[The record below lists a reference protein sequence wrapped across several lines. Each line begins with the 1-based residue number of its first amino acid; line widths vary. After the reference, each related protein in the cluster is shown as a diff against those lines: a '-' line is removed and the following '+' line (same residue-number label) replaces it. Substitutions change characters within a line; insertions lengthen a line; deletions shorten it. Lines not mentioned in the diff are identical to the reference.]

1 MDGCLIFDLDG
12 TLVDS
17 EPLCSQAFLD
27 LLPEIE
33 LPLTGLM
40 KRFRGRKL
48 SGILA
53 DLEGIIG
60 RSLPIGFEQDYRA
73 QVEHLFKTELV
84 AFPGVP
90 EALSEISLP
99 MCIASSG
106 PRAKIDS
113 ALEKTNLKRF
123 FGSRIFSS
131 YDVGIWKPDP
141 GLFLHAAHEMRVS
154 PERCAV
160 IEDSEVGVRAA
171 KSAGMNVLLFCEGAD
186 PNIGTE
192 TFNSYSQLPERL
204 ATSFNS
210 LESA

>member
-33 LPLTGLM
+33 LPLVDLM
-40 KRFRGRKL
+40 RRFRGRKL
-48 SGILA
+48 SCILD

-60 RSLPIGFEQDYRA
+60 RRLPVGFEADYRA
-73 QVEHLFKTELV
+73 QVEHLFNTELV
-84 AFPGVP
+84 AFPEVS
-90 EALSEISLP
+90 EALCEISLP

-106 PRAKIDS
+106 PRAKIES
-113 ALEKTNLKRF
+113 ALEKTDLKRF
-123 FGSRIFSS
+123 FGPRIFSS

-141 GLFLHAAHEMRVS
+141 GLFLHAAREMRVS
-154 PERCAV
+154 PERCTV

-171 KSAGMNVLLFCEGAD
+171 KSAGMNVLKFCEGAD
-186 PNIGTE
+186 PEIGTA
-192 TFNSYSQLPERL
+192 TFDSYSELPERL
-204 ATSFNS
+204 LTSFAVG
-210 LESA
+210 ERV